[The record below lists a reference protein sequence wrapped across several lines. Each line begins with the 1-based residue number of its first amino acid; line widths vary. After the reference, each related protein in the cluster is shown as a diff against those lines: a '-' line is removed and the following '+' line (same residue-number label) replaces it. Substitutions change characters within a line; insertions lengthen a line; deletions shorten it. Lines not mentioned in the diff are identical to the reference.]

1 MKLDRPGLQA
11 IWITIALVLF
21 FTIQTWVLLA
31 G

>member
-1 MKLDRPGLQA
+1 MKLDRPGLQEV
-11 IWITIALVLF
+11 WITSALVLF